1 MRLAHAVRVGSWV
14 LVGLNLLMAVG
25 TIAVF
30 SRMAPAIAVILDRN
44 ERTLQA
50 CEDMLTVLA
59 LVGDGSTF
67 SRAEEQ
73 EFRRAFVRAKDN
85 ITEELEPVALAQI
98 ELHLQPLF
106 AGDTPIRR
114 QSVEAII
121 HLAKINRD
129 AMIAADRHAQ
139 HLGRTGAW
147 GVAFMA
153 ISAFLAGVVFIR
165 SLTRRVVTP
174 LEQIH
179 TVINAH
185 RNGDTMRRCTG
196 IDLAQDVAAVFTG
209 INEMLDQHT
218 TASHFASGNPV
229 MPPQIAVNASTADDT
244 SQNASKGDNLENY

>member
-50 CEDMLTVLA
+50 CEDMLAILA
-59 LVGDGSTF
+59 EVGDGNRFPPT
-67 SRAEEQ
+67 EEQ
-73 EFRRAFVRAKDN
+73 AFRKAYNRARDN
-85 ITEELEPVALAQI
+85 VTEDQEPVALEQI
-98 ELHLQPLF
+98 EQHLQPLF
-106 AGDTPIRR
+106 AGDRSVRR
-114 QSVEAII
+114 QSVAAIL
-121 HLAKINRD
+121 HLGKINRD
-129 AMIAADRHAQ
+129 AMTVADQHAQ
-139 HLGRTGAW
+139 NLGRNGAW

-174 LEQIH
+174 LEEIH

-185 RNGDTMRRCTG
+185 RNGETMRRCTG
-196 IDLAQDVAAVFTG
+196 VDLAQDVAAVFAG
-209 INEMLDQHT
+209 LNEILDQPT
-218 TASHFASGNPV
+218 IAPHFVSGNAV
-229 MPPQIAVNASTADDT
+229 IPPQSELPAEAG
-244 SQNASKGDNLENY
+244 KEEGDAATRPA